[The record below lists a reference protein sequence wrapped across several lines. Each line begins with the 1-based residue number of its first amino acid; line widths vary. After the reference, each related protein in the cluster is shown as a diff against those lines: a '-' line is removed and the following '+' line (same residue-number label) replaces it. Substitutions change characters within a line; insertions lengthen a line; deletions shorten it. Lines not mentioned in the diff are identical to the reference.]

1 MAVATPIGE
10 PPPPN
15 ERGTWQ
21 SLTSLSIS
29 TQSQITNV
37 TVDSD
42 YQQGMR
48 WQIEGTGTPPVQY
61 APQATNHTNGI
72 FNGSQFTWNDAAGM
86 QIMPILAELSDELKD
101 KLTLMALPDEC
112 YSDTIERL
120 LGLLAFLVDEV
131 DSYRTGGIP
140 I

>member
-10 PPPPN
+10 PPPPD
-15 ERGTWQ
+15 RGGVWRN
-21 SLTSLSIS
+21 LTSYTSAPA
-29 TQSQITNV
+29 TPQITNV
-37 TVDSD
+37 SVENDFN
-42 YQQGMR
+42 QGMR
-48 WQIEGTGTPPVQY
+48 WQIEGIGTPPIQHVH
-61 APQATNHTNGI
+61 TTDNTNGI
-72 FNGSQFTWNDAAGM
+72 FNGTQFTWNDANGM
-86 QIMPILAELSDELKD
+86 TIMPILSELSDELKD

-112 YSDTIERL
+112 FSDTIERL